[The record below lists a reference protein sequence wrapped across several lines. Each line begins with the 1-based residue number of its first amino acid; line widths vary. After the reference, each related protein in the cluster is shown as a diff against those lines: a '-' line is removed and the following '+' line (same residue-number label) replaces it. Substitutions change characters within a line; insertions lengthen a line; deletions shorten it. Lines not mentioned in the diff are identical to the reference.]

1 MSRAQ
6 FFSAVKKVVEDA
18 SDSDTRRLFNL
29 IDLDKDGFLTH
40 AEALTLTL
48 TLTLTLALTL
58 TLTLALIGGE
68 SLPRSIRGG
77 EDRVRAGST

>member
-48 TLTLTLALTL
+48 TLTLALTL